1 MNVAATASR
10 PAGAATRSTVSTWA
24 RAAFMTVALGLLVAP
39 FFAAMAWRA
48 DEVSIGL
55 GQWGLV
61 VASALANVVVIAYH
75 YAIAPHPKFLVVPWR
90 RWVLRAHILSG
101 TVELAFGLWACF
113 TGSTTAATVAAL
125 AALTLHVP
133 SSFAQTPIVFGSK
146 AVMVPSYLLCIV
158 THAYCATMLLL
169 HPASTFWAVNTF
181 LVFNI
186 YVWCRVYYYLFDW
199 AHLFDGARYSVAIVA
214 AGATMAPALFGP
226 MGFLLLLTFVA
237 AYAGLYRVLFV
248 RTPRELVEF
257 VREHPRDAFVTA
269 TARAEA
275 AALGEAFD
283 RIDVAGEGRVP
294 VASVESLLFAWRVPA
309 ERVDAVRKAVGGGAV
324 TREAFGR
331 LAADLPEVG
340 AKAARWLRI
349 GAACTDEAR
358 ARVVFDALDGD
369 GDGLIESSD
378 LDRLLVEWGMPH
390 AEVERY
396 RALLGDRIAFETFLE
411 GLRPVWTYV
420 FFEIFQ
426 AESPSGRPEMI
437 GRALAARFA

>member
-1 MNVAATASR
+1 MDVAATA
-10 PAGAATRSTVSTWA
+10 AGPEGATARSAASTWA
-24 RAAFMTVALGLLVAP
+24 RASFMTLALALLVAP
-39 FFAAMAWRA
+39 FFVTMAWRA
-48 DEVSIGL
+48 DDASIGL

-101 TVELAFGLWACF
+101 TVELVAGLWACF
-113 TGSTTAATVAAL
+113 TGSPAAATVAAV

-133 SSFAQTPIVFGSK
+133 SALAQTPIVFGSK

-158 THAYCATMLLL
+158 THAYCAAMLLA
-169 HPASTFWAVNTF
+169 HPTSTFWAVNTF

-199 AHLFDGARYSVAIVA
+199 ARLFDGARYSVAIVA

-226 MGFLLLLTFVA
+226 MGFLLLLSFVA
-237 AYAGLYRVLFV
+237 AYAGLYRLLFI

-257 VREHPRDAFVTA
+257 IREHPRDGFVTSQ
-269 TARAEA
+269 ARAEA
-275 AALGEAFD
+275 SAMGEAFD
-283 RIDVAGEGRVP
+283 RIDVARAGRVP
-294 VASVESLLFAWRVPA
+294 FASVESLLFAWRVPTS
-309 ERVDAVRKAVGGGAV
+309 RVDALRMGMTEADV
-324 TREAFGR
+324 TRNAFIE
-331 LAADLPEVG
+331 LAQELPGVG
-340 AKAARWLRI
+340 VKAARWLRI
-349 GAACTDEAR
+349 GVANTDEAR
-358 ARVVFDALDGD
+358 ARVVFDALDQD
-369 GDGLIESSD
+369 ADGLIDSGD

-396 RALLGDRIAFETFLE
+396 RALLGDRIDFDAFLT
-411 GLRPVWTYV
+411 GLRPVWSYV

-426 AESPSGRPEMI
+426 AESPGGRPEMI